1 MFVFT
6 TKCYFVG
13 YHIFFFPKEKTL
25 CHSVNFFQ
33 PERWTVD
40 AKFKDIG
47 IYFQHQVLFWGISRL
62 FCKQKKKL
70 SLLTSHS
77 VRLFR
82 PGPRACSS
90 RQGNSW
96 FKQGVRNAS
105 RLVRE
110 RTGEVDSLSPR
121 RMHMGRLFLI
131 RIPGI
136 DEIQNKVMHTWVISV
151 ITLVDTL
158 V

>member
-1 MFVFT
+1 MQNLRISAFIFS
-6 TKCYFVG
+6 TKCYFGG
-13 YHIFFFPKEKTL
+13 YQDFF
-25 CHSVNFFQ
+25 VN
-33 PERWTVD
+33 
-40 AKFKDIG
+40 
-47 IYFQHQVLFWGISRL
+47 
-62 FCKQKKKL
+62 KKKL

-90 RQGNSW
+90 RQGSSW

-136 DEIQNKVMHTWVISV
+136 DEIQIKICYAYMSNQCNNFG
-151 ITLVDTL
+151 
-158 V
+158 